1 MTSHGVWHICDD
13 FTRAS
18 TDADVVVAWS
28 AFGDDDARHH
38 SLPDLIRHHRDRY
51 RSSLLDVFRQIESTV
66 HGGRDTIDALS
77 LRADLS
83 YWWMTLVF
91 AKRWGDL
98 GVLPDAVKVLALA
111 DLLAKHRPRLVIIEL
126 SEDHARRSAIATA
139 QTNGIAHET
148 RGFAT
153 PPRSKPAN
161 LRALR
166 TLITS
171 CRVGHRK
178 PATNDPETVIAD
190 YLFRLDPASLSNRSF
205 RSQYWD
211 DLPTLLPKRVLWLHR
226 FVPHPSIPS
235 RRRARRLL
243 RGFNAT
249 DSGDRH
255 VLLDDLHGLGEMR
268 RALRIYRDIRA
279 LHKQVP
285 DIAASF
291 RTDRADLWPVFQH
304 DWEESFRG
312 SHAMSMAILATTL
325 DSTVKMANNPRR
337 LLYIFE
343 NQPWEAA
350 LLSAWRDQHDVPLIA
365 VPHSTIRF
373 WDLRYFV
380 SVDTIGDPRFARADV
395 IAANSPAAKAS
406 LIDGGWPGDLVAEV
420 EALMYQYLGKPD
432 TTCGRGNDIVVLGEL
447 DSASTQRY
455 LRFLE
460 SALSDHGDQRTAVF
474 KAHPLVDPATI
485 DLGGLRV
492 ETTTEHLSTL
502 LRRARVLVTGA
513 SGSTALE
520 SLSRGIPTVCVL
532 DPGELDLSSID
543 RHPLMRLVG
552 TATEFREVL
561 AEFLDDPPQPT
572 ATEPMFH
579 TDGALGRWR
588 SLLGA
593 VDSRK

>member
-1 MTSHGVWHICDD
+1 MRSNGVWHICDD
-13 FTRAS
+13 FTHGS
-18 TDADVVVAWS
+18 SDADVVVAWS
-28 AFGDDDARHH
+28 AFGDDDPRHH
-38 SLPDLIRHHRDRY
+38 SLPDLIRSQRDRY
-51 RSSLLDVFRQIESTV
+51 RSLLVDVFRQVESTV
-66 HGGRDTIDALS
+66 HGSRDTIDALN

-98 GVLPDAVKVLALA
+98 GVLPEAVKVLALA
-111 DLLAKHRPRLVIIEL
+111 DLLTEHRPRLMIIEL
-126 SEDHARRSAIATA
+126 SDDHARRSVMATA
-139 QTNGIAHET
+139 RINGIAHET
-148 RGFAT
+148 RGFT
-153 PPRSKPAN
+153 LSPRSIPAS

-171 CRVGHRK
+171 FRLGHRK
-178 PATNDPETVIAD
+178 PPTNDPETVVAD

-211 DLPTLLPKRVLWLHR
+211 NLPTLLPKRVLWLHR

-249 DSGDRH
+249 NPIDRH
-255 VLLDDLHGLGEMR
+255 VLLDDLHGLGELR

-279 LHKQVP
+279 LHKRVP
-285 DIAASF
+285 DVDASF
-291 RTDRADLWPVFQH
+291 RTDRADLWPVFDS

-312 SHAMSMAILATTL
+312 SHAMSMAILTTTL
-325 DSTVKMANNPRR
+325 DSTIGMANNPRR

-350 LLSAWRDQHDVPLIA
+350 LLSVWKQHHDAPIIA

-380 SVDTIGDPRFARADV
+380 SVDTISDPRFARPDA
-395 IAANSPAAKAS
+395 IAANSPAARAS
-406 LIDGGWPGDLVAEV
+406 LMTGGWPGDLVSEV
-420 EALMYQYLGKPD
+420 EALMYQYLGEPD
-432 TTCGRGNDIVVLGEL
+432 PTCGNGNDIVVLGEL

-455 LRFLE
+455 LRFLN
-460 SALSDHGDQRTAVF
+460 SAMADRGDMRTTVF

-485 DLGGLRV
+485 DLGGMRV

-502 LRRARVLVTGA
+502 LRRACVLVTGA
-513 SGSTALE
+513 SGSTTLE
-520 SLSRGIPTVCVL
+520 SLSRGIPTICVL
-532 DPGELDLSSID
+532 DPRELDLSSID
-543 RHPLMRLVG
+543 RHPLLRLVG
-552 TATEFREVL
+552 TATEFRQAL
-561 AEFLDDPPQPT
+561 TEFIDDPPRSTP
-572 ATEPMFH
+572 TEPMFH
-579 TDGALGRWR
+579 TDAALGRWR
-588 SLLGA
+588 TLLGA